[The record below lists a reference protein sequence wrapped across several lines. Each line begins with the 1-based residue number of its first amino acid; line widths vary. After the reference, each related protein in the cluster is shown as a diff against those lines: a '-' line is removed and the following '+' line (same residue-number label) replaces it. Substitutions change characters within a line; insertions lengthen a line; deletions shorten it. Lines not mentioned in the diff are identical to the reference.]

1 MPASQWSVTGEWCS
15 ELDLATSIE
24 FSANGYEGGPW
35 LTQPLLERSHRITV
49 KELSYYLND
58 HLAGSVG
65 AVELLD
71 HLVEQHEGK
80 PLGQFFVELQRDIK
94 ADQKVLR
101 TLIQRFN
108 AKPSAVGK
116 IGAWFGEKFGWARTR
131 MAGDKQGEVG
141 LLHAL
146 EVLVLGVTGKQLLW
160 RALAASLGNSPLLKG
175 VDLSKLEERAIEQ
188 IERVEGKRLEAARE
202 AFLR

>member
-1 MPASQWSVTGEWCS
+1 MEWRRQWVEC
-15 ELDLATSIE
+15 DRR
-24 FSANGYEGGPW
+24 
-35 LTQPLLERSHRITV
+35 LTQPPLQSSHRIAV

-58 HLAGSVG
+58 HMAGSIG

-71 HLVEQHEGK
+71 HLIQRHEAK
-80 PLGQFFVELQRDIK
+80 PLGQFFTVLKRDIE

-101 TLIQRFN
+101 NLMQRFN
-108 AKPSAVGK
+108 AKQSAVRR

-131 MAGDKQGEVG
+131 MAGDERGEVG

-146 EVLVLGVTGKQLLW
+146 EVLVLGITGKQLLW
-160 RALAASLGNSPLLKG
+160 RALSAALGDSPLLKG
-175 VDLSKLEERAIEQ
+175 IDLAKLEERAIEQ
-188 IERVEGKRLEAARE
+188 IERVEAKRLEAARE